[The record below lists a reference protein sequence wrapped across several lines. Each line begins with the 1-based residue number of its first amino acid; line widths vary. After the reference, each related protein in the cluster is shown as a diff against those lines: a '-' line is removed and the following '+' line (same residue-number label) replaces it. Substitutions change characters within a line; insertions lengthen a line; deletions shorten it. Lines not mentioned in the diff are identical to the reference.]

1 MLVSFVRG
9 LEISLEE
16 LKCLVLNGLLSD
28 PGTAAVEE
36 EEFAAS
42 LKHDLND

>member
-1 MLVSFVRG
+1 MF
-9 LEISLEE
+9 
-16 LKCLVLNGLLSD
+16 VLNGLLSD
-28 PGTAAVEE
+28 PGTVAVEG

>member
-1 MLVSFVRG
+1 MFVLDG
-9 LEISLEE
+9 L
-16 LKCLVLNGLLSD
+16 LLSD

-42 LKHDLND
+42 LKHDLTD